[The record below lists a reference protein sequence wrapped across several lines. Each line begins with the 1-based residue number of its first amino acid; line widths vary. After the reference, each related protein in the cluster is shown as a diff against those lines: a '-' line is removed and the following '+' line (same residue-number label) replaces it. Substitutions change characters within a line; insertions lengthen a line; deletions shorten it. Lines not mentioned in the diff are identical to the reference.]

1 MSHNTWIH
9 RLVQPMV
16 EPLVGSAVSPNQI
29 TALRLATGL
38 GAAAAYAEGSP
49 TWLHIGGALF
59 IISML
64 LDRADGILA
73 RLSGKMSKF
82 GHYFDLISDSACN
95 TAIFVG
101 LGIGLR
107 FTALGSWTVVL
118 GLMAGLA
125 ITFILGVV
133 IWAEQ
138 QKGQRAAELKSVA
151 GFDAEDSTILI
162 PIFVW
167 LGWGLP
173 LLYVSA
179 TVTPIFA
186 IYFAWLHRRFLLR
199 SAI

>member
-16 EPLVGSAVSPNQI
+16 RPLVGSAVSPNHI
-29 TALRLATGL
+29 TTLRLASGL
-38 GAAAAYAEGSP
+38 GAAAACAEGSSI
-49 TWLHIGGALF
+49 WLDIGGGLF

-82 GHYFDLISDSACN
+82 GHYFDLISDSVCTA
-95 TAIFVG
+95 AIFIG
-101 LGIGLR
+101 LGIGLSVG
-107 FTALGSWTVVL
+107 ALGGWTIL
-118 GLMAGLA
+118 MGLMAGLSVV
-125 ITFILGVV
+125 FILGVV
-133 IWAEQ
+133 MWAEG
-138 QKGQRAAELKSVA
+138 QKGQRAAELRSVA

-167 LGWGLP
+167 LGWGP
-173 LLYVSA
+173 QLLYVSA

-186 IYFAWLHRRFLLR
+186 LYFAWLHRRLLR
-199 SAI
+199 LAA

>member
-16 EPLVGSAVSPNQI
+16 QPLVGSSISPNQI
-29 TALRLATGL
+29 TTLRLAFGL
-38 GAAAAYAEGSP
+38 GAAAAYAEGSQ
-49 TWLHIGGALF
+49 TWLNIGGGLF

-82 GHYFDLISDSACN
+82 GHYFDLISDSVCTA
-95 TAIFVG
+95 AIFIG
-101 LGIGLR
+101 LGIGSR
-107 FTALGSWTVVL
+107 FTALGGWTVVL
-118 GLMAGLA
+118 GFMAGLA
-125 ITFILGVV
+125 VVFILGVV
-133 IWAEQ
+133 MWAEG
-138 QKGQRAAELKSVA
+138 QKGQRAAELRSVA

-162 PIFVW
+162 PIVVW

-186 IYFAWLHRRFLLR
+186 LYFAWLHRRLLR
-199 SAI
+199 PAA

>member
-16 EPLVGSAVSPNQI
+16 EPLVGFPVSPNHI
-29 TALRLATGL
+29 TTLRLAFGL
-38 GAAAAYAEGSP
+38 AAAVAYAEGSP
-49 TWLHIGGALF
+49 LWLSIGGGFF

-73 RLSGKMSKF
+73 RLTGKMSKF
-82 GHYFDLISDSACN
+82 GHYYDLISDSFCN
-95 TAIFVG
+95 ALIFTG

-107 FTALGSWTVVL
+107 DGPIGWWSVAL
-118 GLMAGLA
+118 GLMAG
-125 ITFILGVV
+125 ISVVFILGVV
-133 IWAEQ
+133 MWAEA
-138 QKGQRAAELKSVA
+138 QKGQRAAELQSLA
-151 GFDAEDSTILI
+151 GFDAEDSTALI
-162 PIFVW
+162 PICVW

-186 IYFAWLHRRFLLR
+186 LYFVWLHRRFLR
-199 SAI
+199 PAA

>member
-16 EPLVGSAVSPNQI
+16 EPLVGTQMSPNQI
-29 TALRLATGL
+29 TTLRLTFGL
-38 GAAAAYAEGSP
+38 AAAAAYAEGTP
-49 TWLHIGGALF
+49 FWLNAGGFFF
-59 IISML
+59 IISLL

-82 GHYFDLISDSACN
+82 GHYFDLISDSVCN
-95 TAIFVG
+95 ATIFVG

-107 FTALGSWTVVL
+107 FGELGSWTILL
-118 GLMAGLA
+118 GLMAGIA
-125 ITFILGVV
+125 IVFILGVV
-133 IWAEQ
+133 MWAEG
-138 QKGQRAAELKSVA
+138 QKGQRAAELRSVA

-162 PIFVW
+162 PIVVW
-167 LGWGLP
+167 LGGGLP

-186 IYFAWLHRRFLLR
+186 LYFIWLHRHMLR
-199 SAI
+199 PAI